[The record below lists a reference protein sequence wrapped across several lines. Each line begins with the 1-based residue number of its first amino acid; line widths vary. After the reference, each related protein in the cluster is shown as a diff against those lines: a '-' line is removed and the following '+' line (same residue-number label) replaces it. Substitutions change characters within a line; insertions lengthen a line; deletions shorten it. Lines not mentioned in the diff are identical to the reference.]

1 MGSRR
6 DSRTAYVDAHVGN
19 QIRKRRILMGLSQT
33 RLGDSLGLSFQQVQK
48 YERGID
54 RISVGRLVQM
64 AEVLDVPITYFFE
77 ELSPALQI
85 VAEGR
90 DPEAGLAAAESAMA
104 DDPMAKRETLELVRA
119 YYEIDQ
125 PELRRNVFGLI
136 RSIASREQ

>member
-19 QIRKRRILMGLSQT
+19 QIRKRRILMGFSQT

-64 AEVLDVPITYFFE
+64 AEVLEVPITYFFE
-77 ELSPALQI
+77 ELSPGLDV

-90 DPEAGLAAAESAMA
+90 APEDGLAAAESAMA
-104 DDPMAKRETLELVRA
+104 GDPMAKRETLELVRA

>member
-90 DPEAGLAAAESAMA
+90 GPEAGLAAAESAMA